1 MPTLGM
7 SQFSEGERGYRYEG
21 EGTGDDIERG
31 MLDPTIEVGRS
42 VPLRAELL
50 EATML
55 VLTFRVA
62 EVPYAVAVKG
72 VVEVVPRVELRLIP
86 HAPKHL
92 AGLLRYRG
100 GVVPVV
106 DLGLLMGEA
115 ACVDRLDTRIIL
127 VEAGSL
133 VGGGSGL
140 LGLVA
145 ERVEDVRP
153 VDESRRAVAGLEI
166 GDAPYLGPIYE
177 TDDGLLQ
184 LVDPGKI
191 LLGSAAEDVGGGSW
205 A

>member
-1 MPTLGM
+1 
-7 SQFSEGERGYRYEG
+7 
-21 EGTGDDIERG
+21 

-62 EVPYAVAVKG
+62 GVPYAVAARR

-86 HAPKHL
+86 HAPKYL

-100 GVVPVV
+100 GAVPVV

-127 VEAGSL
+127 VEAGS
-133 VGGGSGL
+133 GL

-145 ERVEDVRP
+145 ERVDDVRL

-191 LLGSAAEDVGGGSW
+191 LVGSVAEDAGGASW